1 MFFRKYFATNLLLM
15 GVRGLQDHL
24 VHDNLSLIKVNQ
36 ILKMRSFSHCV
47 DISYVFLYLIF
58 RPFKFIGLSGG
69 SRNVYFQF
77 FYLQVHFP
85 LITTPLIQIFL
96 QPWWEI
102 HVFEKI
108 YNHGEMKAH
117 RWNPRSIEVLEDV
130 SFRVILKD

>member
-1 MFFRKYFATNLLLM
+1 MFLRKYFATNLLLM
-15 GVRGLQDHL
+15 GVRGLI

-77 FYLQVHFP
+77 FDLQVHFP
-85 LITTPLIQIFL
+85 LITTPLIQIFFTTM
-96 QPWWEI
+96 
-102 HVFEKI
+102 VGDTRF
-108 YNHGEMKAH
+108 
-117 RWNPRSIEVLEDV
+117 
-130 SFRVILKD
+130 